1 MVDCIFCKIVRGE
14 IPSYKVYEDD
24 NFLGFLD
31 IRPLTMGNTLV
42 IPKKHYRW
50 VLDVDD
56 FGKYFDVAKTIGV
69 ATQRTFKAEWVC
81 FLTLGLE
88 IPHAHIRVIPRYS
101 RDLHDEIVDL
111 NKFEDFSQEEM
122 EKMAS
127 QLRVELKEES
137 V

>member
-14 IPSYKVYEDD
+14 IPSHKVYEDD
-24 NFLGFLD
+24 IFLCFLD
-31 IRPLTMGNTLV
+31 IRPLTMGNTLI

-56 FGKYFDVAKTIGV
+56 FGKYFEVAKTIGV
-69 ATQRTFKAEWVC
+69 ATQRAFKAEWIC

-88 IPHAHIRVIPRYS
+88 IPHAHIRVIPRYTS
-101 RDLHDEIVDL
+101 DLHEELVDL

-127 QLRVELKEES
+127 KLRVELKELA
-137 V
+137 